1 MVITLENKSYL
12 SNWELGCIIFNS
24 LTYKLF
30 TACAEIYE
38 NFGGSAAWLISILA
52 GVVFLLILWA
62 LLKAYVRYLPDNL
75 FSVAQNKKSS
85 PIITVAVFA
94 AMIYFALSLCG
105 AAYFACSALKTIEY
119 IKSPF
124 WFLLIFFA
132 IAAISAL
139 IFGEKSVFR
148 LHSLSAVGIGIILI
162 AISFLSLR
170 YADIYNITPVF
181 GKGVPSVLKGVFAA
195 LFIYSDIVAVFCLPH
210 TKNKPSTI
218 RTAMLSAGIAVI
230 VNIIVI
236 LSVSLNMSYELS
248 GEFVLPLYPLTK
260 ATNWG
265 KLPARLDAAYQF
277 ALITSSILYISL
289 ALRLVVSGAARL
301 SHKMRRGASLLLAVV
316 LCLSLCGC
324 YDSKEVDAKAY
335 VIALGVDLNE
345 DQTYRYT
352 FQISNPLES
361 GGSIGAEEKASEES
375 SGDKEGN
382 KTVDNVIVNTH
393 NYYAALDKLKSL
405 LSKEID
411 ISHIKVIVYSFD
423 AARSDCLAHSKM
435 LLTERELRPST
446 NICIAESAEQL
457 LLSVNPT
464 LEESTVRYYEL
475 FFRNYDIPYAP
486 VTELRDF
493 VGRSSDAGFDSVVP
507 VASKD
512 GLFGMGIF
520 SNGTLKEILGGEDVL
535 IYKLLSGEMEL
546 AYIDEKT
553 FVESMGRPQISVD
566 LSRETPIV
574 NIKVPI
580 KTNNHES
587 LPALENQAE
596 ALLFKASSV
605 SCDILGVGRYVKK
618 SCLTQTEWEKLDW
631 ETLLTDCQ
639 FSVVF
644 DCKKVKNRYN
654 LQKS

>member
-1 MVITLENKSYL
+1 MILENKSYI

-30 TACAEIYE
+30 TSCAEIYE
-38 NFGGSAAWLISILA
+38 NFGGSAAWLISILS
-52 GVVFLLILWA
+52 GGVFLLILWA
-62 LLKAYVRYLPDNL
+62 LLKVYTTYLPDNL
-75 FSVAQNKKSS
+75 FSVTRNKKNS
-85 PIITVAVFA
+85 PLLSVAIFA
-94 AMIYFALSLCG
+94 VMIYFALSLCG

-124 WFLLIFFA
+124 WFLIIFFA
-132 IAAISAL
+132 IAALPAL

-148 LHSLSAVGIGIILI
+148 LHSLSAVGVGVVLI
-162 AISFLSLR
+162 AISLLSLR
-170 YADIYNITPVF
+170 YADIYNATPVF
-181 GKGVPSVLKGVFAA
+181 GKGAPSILKGVFAA
-195 LFIYSDIVAVFCLPH
+195 LFIYFDILAVFCLPR
-210 TKNKPSTI
+210 TNSRKSTI

-248 GEFVLPLYPLTK
+248 GEFALPLYPLTK

-289 ALRLVVSGAARL
+289 ALRLIVAGASRL
-301 SHKMRRGASLLLAVV
+301 SHKMRRGGSLLLV
-316 LCLSLCGC
+316 LAICLSLCGC

-345 DQTYRYT
+345 EQTYRYT
-352 FQISNPLES
+352 FQLSNPLES
-361 GGSIGAEEKASEES
+361 GGSIGAEEKAGEES
-375 SGDKEGN
+375 SGKQEGN
-382 KTVDNVIVNTH
+382 KTVDNIVIDAD
-393 NYYAALDKLKSL
+393 NYYKALDKLKSF

-411 ISHIKVIVYSFD
+411 IAHIKVIVYSFD

-446 NICIAESAEQL
+446 NICIAKSAEQF

-507 VASKD
+507 VASES

-520 SNGTLKEILGGEDVL
+520 SNGILKEVLDGEDVL
-535 IYKLLSGEMEL
+535 PYKLLRGELEL
-546 AYIDEKT
+546 AYIDEET
-553 FVESMGRPQISVD
+553 FVESMGNPQISVD
-566 LSRETPIV
+566 LNRAAPIV

-580 KTNNHES
+580 KTNSDKS
-587 LPALENQAE
+587 LSTLKNQAE
-596 ALLFKASSV
+596 SLLLKASSM

-618 SCLTQTEWEKLDW
+618 NCLTQSEWEELDW
-631 ETLLTDCQ
+631 EACLPDCQ

-654 LQKS
+654 LEKN